1 MDAKRCTTCQG
12 ELPERSPGKRCPRCL
27 LELGLTAAGR
37 TRNQPE
43 QEHRID
49 RYELLEQIGEGGC
62 GIVYLA
68 TQEEPV
74 RREVALKVIKLGMD
88 TKSVVARFEAERQ
101 ALAMM
106 DHPNIARVFDGG
118 ATERGRPFFVMELVR
133 GIKITE
139 HCDRH
144 RLSIRERLELFM
156 QVCEA
161 VQHAHL
167 KGIIHRDLKP
177 SNILVTVNDDVAIP
191 KVIDFGVAKATE
203 QRLTDKTLFT
213 AFNAFVGTP
222 AYMSPEQAIGERDI
236 DGRSDLYS
244 LGVVG
249 YHMLAGELPFSA
261 TNTPAM
267 LMKHINQTPR
277 PLRELRPDLPP
288 GLERAI
294 ERAMSKQPD
303 QRWPDAAAFRDALVD
318 DSPRAAAARTV
329 APVAPARDAAPNAAA
344 WPPQPPATHRAIRDL
359 APPAA
364 YGGSAAPA
372 PPAPPAPP
380 SWLQSQPTADPS
392 RPPIPSWMPESWR
405 GVRQEWWVMNR
416 DQRRMLRKQW
426 REQRRAVARG
436 LILPPGFQPGQEL
449 PVEYRIRAFRAHIA
463 RIGTTAALL
472 AGINMVTSPVV
483 PWFLIPTAFMSLSV
497 LKRGGAL
504 WAEGVRFRDIF
515 GKDARLPANTAHL
528 AGSAP
533 LGTLPRNMAP
543 ARAAALVPPD
553 VLNGVHGGK
562 VLRAAEDEAEILEA
576 INRLSKTDR
585 EMIPDVKP
593 TVESL
598 VDRVAAL
605 AQALHRLDHDVTPDT
620 LARLD
625 ERIAAATAEP
635 ETSDRE
641 KKLTLLR
648 RQRATLDDLLGRRD
662 SLVSQLESASLMLQ
676 NIRIDLIALRAAGV
690 QSSIDEASSA
700 TQEARALSRDIGHV
714 LEAAKQ
720 VRD

>member
-1 MDAKRCTTCQG
+1 
-12 ELPERSPGKRCPRCL
+12 
-27 LELGLTAAGR
+27 
-37 TRNQPE
+37 
-43 QEHRID
+43 
-49 RYELLEQIGEGGC
+49 
-62 GIVYLA
+62 
-68 TQEEPV
+68 
-74 RREVALKVIKLGMD
+74 
-88 TKSVVARFEAERQ
+88 
-101 ALAMM
+101 
-106 DHPNIARVFDGG
+106 
-118 ATERGRPFFVMELVR
+118 
-133 GIKITE
+133 
-139 HCDRH
+139 
-144 RLSIRERLELFM
+144 
-156 QVCEA
+156 
-161 VQHAHL
+161 
-167 KGIIHRDLKP
+167 
-177 SNILVTVNDDVAIP
+177 
-191 KVIDFGVAKATE
+191 
-203 QRLTDKTLFT
+203 
-213 AFNAFVGTP
+213 
-222 AYMSPEQAIGERDI
+222 
-236 DGRSDLYS
+236 
-244 LGVVG
+244 
-249 YHMLAGELPFSA
+249 
-261 TNTPAM
+261 
-267 LMKHINQTPR
+267 
-277 PLRELRPDLPP
+277 
-288 GLERAI
+288 
-294 ERAMSKQPD
+294 
-303 QRWPDAAAFRDALVD
+303 
-318 DSPRAAAARTV
+318 
-329 APVAPARDAAPNAAA
+329 
-344 WPPQPPATHRAIRDL
+344 
-359 APPAA
+359 
-364 YGGSAAPA
+364 
-372 PPAPPAPP
+372 
-380 SWLQSQPTADPS
+380 
-392 RPPIPSWMPESWR
+392 
-405 GVRQEWWVMNR
+405 MNR

-436 LILPPGFQPGQEL
+436 LMLPPGFQPGQEL
-449 PVEYRIRAFRAHIA
+449 PVEYRIRAFRAHVA

-533 LGTLPRNMAP
+533 LGALPRNMAP

-625 ERIAAATAEP
+625 QRIAAATAEP

-676 NIRIDLIALRAAGV
+676 NVRIDLIALRAAGV

>member
-1 MDAKRCTTCQG
+1 MPD
-12 ELPERSPGKRCPRCL
+12 ELRSRLLAAVGSRYEISDEIGRGGMGVVYRARDVRLRRAVAIKLLPPELAFRDEVRSRFLR
-27 LELGLTAAGR
+27 EAQTAA
-37 TRNQPE
+37 Q
-43 QEHRID
+43 
-49 RYELLEQIGEGGC
+49 L
-62 GIVYLA
+62 
-68 TQEEPV
+68 
-74 RREVALKVIKLGMD
+74 
-88 TKSVVARFEAERQ
+88 S
-101 ALAMM
+101 
-106 DHPNIARVFDGG
+106 HPNVVPIYSVDEVDGLV
-118 ATERGRPFFVMELVR
+118 FFVMALVE
-133 GIKITE
+133 GDSLGT
-139 HCDRH
+139 
-144 RLSIRERLELFM
+144 
-156 QVCEA
+156 
-161 VQHAHL
+161 HL
-167 KGIIHRDLKP
+167 KREGRVSVEFARKVLRDVADALAYAHGRAIVHRDIKP
-177 SNILVTVNDDVAIP
+177 DNILMDRVTGRTLVS
-191 KVIDFGVAKATE
+191 DFGIARAAE
-203 QRLTDKTLFT
+203 GDSRLTATGI
-213 AFNAFVGTP
+213 AVGTP

-267 LMKHINQTPR
+267 LMKHINQAPR

-288 GLERAI
+288 GLDRAI

-329 APVAPARDAAPNAAA
+329 APVTPARDAAPNAAA

-359 APPAA
+359 TPPAA
-364 YGGSAAPA
+364 YGGSAA
-372 PPAPPAPP
+372 PAPPAPP

-436 LILPPGFQPGQEL
+436 LILPAGFQPGQEL

-533 LGTLPRNMAP
+533 LGMLPRNMAP

-625 ERIAAATAEP
+625 DRIAAATAEP

-648 RQRATLDDLLGRRD
+648 RQRATLDDLLGRRE